1 MKMKLQLRTL
11 LAFYHSASRVNK
23 GGINISNARLEDYK
37 KFRTTIY
44 DPMKEI
50 VPWALAQGKSEGLS
64 NWSKSVRPSAR
75 EYKTFRETANWVQYK
90 EDFMVTLEAQ
100 NLTHLV
106 DPNYMITDVDLDQAQ
121 SKFLYKV
128 MKDNIL
134 HHEAKAI
141 LKKHKKTKDIR
152 TIWKEMCSFY
162 DDSVVTSMTADQILG
177 YLADVKL
184 HKANWTKTQAEF
196 VTHWRGL
203 VNKLNEIAPD
213 SEIRDPQAVRMLQN
227 VLNGTPNLSQVLNQY
242 RQARKAAGRDISITL
257 DNYVSL
263 LTEQADIYDAAN
275 QRTRSSYRR
284 SAAVHEFDEEE
295 DEAGYEVN
303 NHGLDDDY
311 DDEEPDLADILEA
324 NVNNQRDRNPRSKAT
339 GRFMNRNKGPNN
351 RNQYQKQ
358 QANQMQ
364 GKRAFMSGETW
375 NSLSTEDKAIWD
387 GLSDKAKL
395 TVTYL
400 PL

>member
-1 MKMKLQLRTL
+1 M
-11 LAFYHSASRVNK
+11 
-23 GGINISNARLEDYK
+23 
-37 KFRTTIY
+37 
-44 DPMKEI
+44 
-50 VPWALAQGKSEGLS
+50 
-64 NWSKSVRPSAR
+64 
-75 EYKTFRETANWVQYK
+75 
-90 EDFMVTLEAQ
+90 TLEAQ

-121 SKFLYKV
+121 SNFLYKV

-141 LKKHKKTKDIR
+141 LKRHKKTKDIR

-184 HKANWTKTQAEF
+184 HKANWTKTQAKF

-227 VLNGTPNLSQVLNQY
+227 VLNGMPNLSQVLNQY
-242 RQARKAAGRDISITL
+242 RQARKAAGKNITITL
-257 DNYVSL
+257 DDYVSL

-295 DEAGYEVN
+295 DEAEYEVN
-303 NHGLDDDY
+303 NHGIDDGY

-339 GRFMNRNKGPNN
+339 GRFMTRNKGPNN

-375 NSLSTEDKAIWD
+375 NSLSTKDKAIWD
-387 GLSDKAKL
+387 GLSDKAKHTITSSSGPVWRPCQSGRRAARYVADRIHYRGSRQDAQQEL
-395 TVTYL
+395 TFSLHHTKRSL
-400 PL
+400 IR